1 MDVSGCLQYGTFKNN
16 RDGNITL
23 LALEIQSDVR
33 LCTIKQDFSVGG
45 GEVKTAFFKKL
56 CGFIRWNKENSE

>member
-45 GEVKTAFFKKL
+45 GGSKDCIF
-56 CGFIRWNKENSE
+56 